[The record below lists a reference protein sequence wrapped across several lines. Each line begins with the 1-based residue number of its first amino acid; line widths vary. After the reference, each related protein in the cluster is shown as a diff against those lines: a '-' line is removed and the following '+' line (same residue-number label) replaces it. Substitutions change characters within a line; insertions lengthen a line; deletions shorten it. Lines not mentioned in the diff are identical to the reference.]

1 MQLSKTQQ
9 KYIDAIIEHSE
20 AVGVDTNKT
29 NFSRAELRLISMAL
43 KGKKWIPNWITH
55 DQSRRVDRGVFSI
68 PEVMDTINPVMTEEF
83 EQDPYPQGVTSDGDA
98 DNPNYDV
105 PDDPPHTYVED
116 NPQTDVNQQA
126 MEELAL

>member
-29 NFSRAELRLISMAL
+29 NFSRAELRLISMSI

-68 PEVMDTINPVMTEEF
+68 PEVMESVTPTNVSPGHGNEGDNLADTVPM
-83 EQDPYPQGVTSDGDA
+83 VT
-98 DNPNYDV
+98 
-105 PDDPPHTYVED
+105 PDFVED
-116 NPQTDVNQQA
+116 NPQSDVNEQA
-126 MEELAL
+126 MQEMSI

>member
-29 NFSRAELRLISMAL
+29 NFSRAELRLISMSL

-68 PEVMDTINPVMTEEF
+68 PEVMDTINPVMAVSPGHGNE
-83 EQDPYPQGVTSDGDA
+83 GDDLA
-98 DNPNYDV
+98 DTVNTDTDV
-105 PDDPPHTYVED
+105 PSHTYVED
-116 NPQTDVNQQA
+116 DPQTDEHKQA

>member
-9 KYIDAIIEHSE
+9 KYIDAIIEHSD
-20 AVGVDTNKT
+20 AVGVKTNKT
-29 NFSRAELRLISMAL
+29 NFSRAELRLISMSL

-68 PEVMDTINPVMTEEF
+68 PEVMDTINPQAVSPGHGNE
-83 EQDPYPQGVTSDGDA
+83 GDELA
-98 DNPNYDV
+98 DTVNTDTDV
-105 PDDPPHTYVED
+105 PSHTYVED